1 MNTLIE
7 AAPARTDARQTA
19 TRTTIGDSAVVRPSL
34 AGVRIA
40 GILAL
45 VLPIAHLVI
54 ASLYVPR
61 YPEATDFVSWS
72 WVGVPVGM
80 IAIAFAMWITRA
92 AARPLI
98 AIQVVAVVAMLGVS
112 TAGTITGDRMLNDQA
127 NLWVSLV
134 ALSAQ
139 YVVALAV
146 LARGA
151 WRGIVR
157 WLPVAAA
164 SWGTVVLLAAVA
176 LGELGA
182 TWWVFIIYVCSGV
195 SLTGLGLLG
204 LPKLTRAELA
214 R

>member
-45 VLPIAHLVI
+45 ILPIAHVAI
-54 ASLYVPR
+54 AALYVPR
-61 YPEATDFVSWS
+61 YPEAMDLVAWS
-72 WVGVPVGM
+72 AVAVPVGM
-80 IAIAFAMWITRA
+80 LAIAVAMWITRA

-98 AIQVVAVVAMLGVS
+98 AVQLIAVIVALGVS
-112 TAGTITGDRMLNDQA
+112 VAGAVTADPMINEEV
-127 NLWVSLV
+127 NLRVMLV

-139 YVVALAV
+139 YLVALGV

-151 WRGIVR
+151 WRGILR

-164 SWGTVVLLAAVA
+164 SWGTVILVAAVA

-195 SLTGLGLLG
+195 ALTGLGLLG